1 MSNDMQPNLDEWDDF
16 LGKFVKAEMVKTWPA
31 LFIPISVRG
40 NFDDD
45 DNAHVIY
52 TGEFLGKK
60 KDWEPN
66 KTNIEILRTAG
77 LLSPRALIGK
87 KVYFKKVMNFN
98 PSIKKKVP
106 SLEIEK
112 VE

>member
-1 MSNDMQPNLDEWDDF
+1 MTNEQQPNLDGWDDF
-16 LGKFVKAEMVKTWPA
+16 LGKWVKPEMVKTWPA
-31 LFIPISVRG
+31 LFIPINVKG
-40 NFDDD
+40 TFDDD
-45 DNAHVIY
+45 ENAHIVY

-60 KDWEPN
+60 KQWEPN
-66 KTNIEILRTAG
+66 KTNIEILRNFN
-77 LLSPRALIGK
+77 LSSPKALIGK

-98 PSIKKKVP
+98 PQLKKKVP